1 MNLDAVFCQVS
12 VYPLK
17 VNLLEVN
24 LKFFFSEQTLNK
36 HLFVFIFKPIFQRVV
51 DVLVSQQV
59 CLQNYGQLLEQQH
72 IANLDNYVVLSDNDL
87 FELVPLL
94 LFLKLNLTVILNQQQ
109 EARVILMTNK
119 LVKVALYF

>member
-1 MNLDAVFCQVS
+1 M
-12 VYPLK
+12 
-17 VNLLEVN
+17 
-24 LKFFFSEQTLNK
+24 
-36 HLFVFIFKPIFQRVV
+36 V
-51 DVLVSQQV
+51 DVLVSLQV